1 MTDYSTHPGRTE
13 PAAESNATPA
23 PAAEPFWQVMALGIV
38 TTLFGLAVL
47 VWPAETVRVL
57 GALVGI
63 WLLVAGAA
71 RVIGAF
77 VTNRRVSQQVLSGIV
92 GVIFLIAGL
101 ACLRNVA
108 RGVFILAFILAL
120 TWLLSGVAELVIAF
134 HATGAT
140 RTWLIVL
147 ALISIGIGLA
157 FALWPNLSLT
167 TTVIM
172 TGISGLIIGVGEIV
186 FAVQMRRILAR
197 PEPDRPTG

>member
-1 MTDYSTHPGRTE
+1 MTDYSTHPGRIE
-13 PAAESNATPA
+13 PAAESDVTPT

-47 VWPAETVRVL
+47 VWPSETVRVL

-77 VTNRRVSQQVLSGIV
+77 VTNRRLSQQVLSGIV

-134 HATGAT
+134 HAAGAT

-147 ALISIGIGLA
+147 ALVSIAIGLA

-197 PEPDRPTG
+197 PAPDRPAG